1 MELDEDD
8 DVVLNRDR
16 KVIQLYSDMELRAK
30 LVDLGMKPG
39 LITRTTRTVYDN
51 VLLEL
56 MHPVV
61 RTSGSM
67 FHKL

>member
-16 KVIQLYSDMELRAK
+16 KVIQLYSDKELRAK

-39 LITRTTRTVYDN
+39 PITGTTRTVYDEVGAN
-51 VLLEL
+51 A
-56 MHPVV
+56 PC
-61 RTSGSM
+61 
-67 FHKL
+67 FKDKWF

>member
-16 KVIQLYSDMELRAK
+16 KVIRSYSDKELRAK
-30 LVDLGMKPG
+30 LVDLGMKPKP
-39 LITRTTRTVYDN
+39 ITGTTRTVYDN

-56 MHPVV
+56 MHLVL